1 MSKIFLYLY
10 YNIMSSDSEDHERLL
25 NERITEREA
34 RRKGFKKEYDKM
46 NSNFKQPV
54 YTSFLPDT
62 TPAHHQSVFQVD
74 LDVDKT
80 TESSSNN
87 VPVSL
92 VEKKPVPT
100 LAELASRKKRLH
112 KGGRKSKKNRRRG
125 SRRRSRSSRR

>member
-1 MSKIFLYLY
+1 
-10 YNIMSSDSEDHERLL
+10 MSSDSEDYERLL
-25 NERITEREA
+25 NERIAERES
-34 RRKGFKKEYDKM
+34 RKKGLKKEYNKM

-54 YTSFLPDT
+54 YTPSSPDI
-62 TPAHHQSVFQVD
+62 TPAHHESVFSQDLSLD
-74 LDVDKT
+74 LDPDKV

-87 VPVSL
+87 VPVSPFRP
-92 VEKKPVPT
+92 KSVPT